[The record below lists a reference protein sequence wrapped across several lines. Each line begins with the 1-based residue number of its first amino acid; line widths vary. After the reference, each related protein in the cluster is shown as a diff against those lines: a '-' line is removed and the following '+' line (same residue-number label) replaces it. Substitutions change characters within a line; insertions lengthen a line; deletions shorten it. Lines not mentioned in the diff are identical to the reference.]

1 LPDGAPA
8 CAPHE
13 SIGEALPVAKV
24 EEPAVDSVV
33 EVLRQTMPLQVAED
47 DLLRKIATLGRRAS
61 YDRGA
66 VLYEVGEDADD
77 LYIIV
82 SGKVEHTLEPGV
94 HARLST
100 QILKKGDVFGWAAL
114 LEKTPRRLARAV
126 CLDAT
131 AIVRI
136 SGDELLR
143 LLATDPDIGD
153 VVMSRF
159 ATLITREYTVPE
171 LTAQLRQIHR
181 RMHAHDIQGMNLTRY
196 RMSLWVKSPRPY
208 LMLIGFALFLG
219 FWYLAVE
226 VWKLP
231 RFREMPGI
239 TVVVK
244 EWLSHDPTYGLSIYT
259 PEYYE
264 HIWVSIWRVTKA
276 FVLATVLGVPFGLFL
291 GWSKKFKEYVFPVF
305 ETLRPIPILAWVPLA
320 IVMFVA
326 TESAV
331 IYLTFLASF
340 FATALNTMLGVESI
354 DESYVR
360 AANCLGA
367 SRSQVFR
374 HVILPGALPFI
385 FTGLQISIGVS
396 WFSLVAAEMVSGQ
409 YGLGYVINTSYTMVR
424 YPTIVIG
431 MITLGAVGYVTSA
444 MVRLVGDYLMQW
456 RTRELAL
463 EDR

>member
-1 LPDGAPA
+1 LPAAP
-8 CAPHE
+8 
-13 SIGEALPVAKV
+13 V
-24 EEPAVDSVV
+24 EERAVEDVV
-33 EVLRQTMPLQVAED
+33 EILRQTMPLQVAGD
-47 DLLRKIATLGRRAS
+47 DLLRRIAATGRRGS
-61 YDRGA
+61 CEERT
-66 VLYEVGEDADD
+66 VLYEVDDPADD

-82 SGKVEHTLEPGV
+82 SGQVRHTLGPGA
-94 HARLST
+94 HALQPT

-126 CLDAT
+126 CT
-131 AIVRI
+131 EPTEIVRI
-136 SGDELLR
+136 AGDELLR
-143 LLATDPDIGD
+143 VLARDPDIGD

-159 ATLITREYTVPE
+159 ATMIAREFTVPD
-171 LTAQLRQIHR
+171 LADQLRRIHR
-181 RMHAHDIQGMNLTRY
+181 KMHAHDIQGMNLTLY
-196 RMSLWVKSPRPY
+196 RMSLWLKSPRPY

-239 TVVVK
+239 TAVIK
-244 EWLSHDPTYGLSIYT
+244 EWLSRDPTYGLSIHT
-259 PEYYE
+259 DEYYK
-264 HIWVSIWRVTKA
+264 HIWVSIWRVARA
-276 FVLATVLGVPFGLFL
+276 FFLATLLGVPVGLFL
-291 GWSKKFKEYVFPVF
+291 GWSMKFKEYVFPLF

-320 IVMFVA
+320 IVMFVE

-331 IYLTFLASF
+331 IFLTFLASF
-340 FATALNTMLGVESI
+340 FATALNTMLGVQSI
-354 DESYVR
+354 DESYIR

-367 SRSQVFR
+367 SKSQVFR

-444 MVRLVGDYLMQW
+444 MVRMVGDYLMKW

-463 EDR
+463 GGR